1 MRNPTQITLRTAAVL
16 AAVVSTT
23 LLGIAAAPVLAPQAA
38 EVPLPSTL
46 NSPKVYVF
54 PMEGQMGTDISESL
68 FKILKED
75 VNKQQPDIIVF
86 KLKSADVN
94 TNDYLKDDDA
104 NEFGILGEIT
114 AYREMVKGLREEF
127 RKLPQVMWISDAV
140 GVSSLYALAWP
151 RMYMDSDAR
160 LGGLNQFKE
169 MVAAQWE
176 DDDVRSKMIAAWTGI
191 MKGMSELGGYPVELA
206 DSMIF
211 AENKLSVNFEGR
223 SAKWLGD
230 TSGTW
235 VVDSNEGACASF
247 RAQLAEDSMLSDGT
261 ADSLDDLMFL
271 LGYREYVKIETGE
284 KLAKQF
290 SEEWRKAMK
299 SCFENLEEAQE
310 TEDSVV
316 GLGKRKSLYEKT
328 IALLKRFPMIEKRR
342 ELAQRGVSLTAL
354 ERAVD
359 DIKKDIQRQRDA
371 EKGGRQNGGG
381 GGRGAGGGGAKG
393 LGG

>member
-151 RMYMDSDAR
+151 RMYM
-160 LGGLNQFKE
+160 
-169 MVAAQWE
+169 
-176 DDDVRSKMIAAWTGI
+176 
-191 MKGMSELGGYPVELA
+191 
-206 DSMIF
+206 
-211 AENKLSVNFEGR
+211 
-223 SAKWLGD
+223 
-230 TSGTW
+230 
-235 VVDSNEGACASF
+235 
-247 RAQLAEDSMLSDGT
+247 
-261 ADSLDDLMFL
+261 
-271 LGYREYVKIETGE
+271 
-284 KLAKQF
+284 
-290 SEEWRKAMK
+290 
-299 SCFENLEEAQE
+299 
-310 TEDSVV
+310 
-316 GLGKRKSLYEKT
+316 
-328 IALLKRFPMIEKRR
+328 
-342 ELAQRGVSLTAL
+342 
-354 ERAVD
+354 
-359 DIKKDIQRQRDA
+359 
-371 EKGGRQNGGG
+371 
-381 GGRGAGGGGAKG
+381 
-393 LGG
+393 